1 MATDKDSEQD
11 ALIRSNAER
20 ITRNEEAIKRQTEA
34 LEQIRDHYYPPP
46 VKPWKKV
53 LGFLLKGL
61 CVVLAYAGV
70 MQTADWYLNVRK
82 SSAMA
87 ERCADVAE
95 RLFATEGDYAG
106 AMRFFEK
113 AVELDESR
121 VSYRMRLAFVRN
133 VASIAG
139 LFDAGRTLTPEE
151 RQRVD
156 AALAEATFLQSVS
169 PDEPLPYVLAAQAS
183 VLRGE
188 KAAALEAVGKA
199 VELAPDKSQV
209 RVSACALCYAVG
221 CFDEAKQHLDAA
233 VRLDANRPL
242 VLFWRGTFALTVDKD
257 VVAARMLFE
266 ELRRRAPRLALAHAS
281 RGRGLLAGPEPD
293 IKGAALAFTQAL
305 ELDPKMP
312 IAILGMAEI
321 AVRSDNPEIACL
333 WYDRLLGYDPHN
345 MKALVARARMAADA
359 GDWKNAAAYLS
370 NAIVLAPF
378 RADLRRDRAAAY
390 DELGDEAA
398 AKLDRKMVAALEER
412 GDAAPGNIQRKD

>member
-20 ITRNEEAIKRQTEA
+20 ITRNEEAIRRQTDA

-46 VKPWKKV
+46 DKPWKKA

-87 ERCADVAE
+87 ERCAEVAE
-95 RLFATEGDYAG
+95 RLFAAEGDYAG

-113 AVELDESR
+113 AVELDEDK
-121 VSYRMRLAFVRN
+121 VAYRMRLAFVRN
-133 VASIAG
+133 VAAIAG
-139 LFDAGRTLTPEE
+139 LFDAGRALTPEE
-151 RQRVD
+151 RHRVD

-169 PDEPLPYVLAAQAS
+169 PDEPLPYVLAAQAH

-188 KAAALEAVGKA
+188 KAGALESVGKA

-209 RVSACALCYAVG
+209 RVSACALCYAIG
-221 CFDEAKQHLDAA
+221 CFDEARKHIEAA
-233 VRLDANRPL
+233 VRMDANRPL
-242 VLFWRGTFALTVDKD
+242 VLFWRGTLALTLDKD
-257 VVAARMLFE
+257 VVAARALFG
-266 ELRRRAPRLALAHAS
+266 ELRKRAPRLALAHAS
-281 RGRGLLAGPEPD
+281 CGRGLLAGSEPD
-293 IKGAALAFTQAL
+293 LKGAALAFTQAL

-312 IAILGMAEI
+312 IAILGMGEVAE
-321 AVRSDNPEIACL
+321 RSGNPDIACL
-333 WYDRLLGYDPHN
+333 WYERMLGKDPDN
-345 MKALVARARMAADA
+345 MKALVARARLAADA
-359 GDWKNAAAYLS
+359 GDWQIAVSRLS
-370 NAIVLAPF
+370 AAIVLAPF
-378 RADLRRDRAAAY
+378 RADLHRDRAAAY
-390 DELGDEAA
+390 DELGNEAA

-412 GDAAPGNIQRKD
+412 GNAALGNILRKD